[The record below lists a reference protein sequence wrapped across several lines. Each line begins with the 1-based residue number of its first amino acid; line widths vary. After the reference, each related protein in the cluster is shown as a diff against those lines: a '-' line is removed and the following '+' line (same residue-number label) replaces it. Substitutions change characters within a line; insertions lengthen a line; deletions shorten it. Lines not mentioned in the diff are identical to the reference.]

1 MTRERLRE
9 AGVPILVFLL
19 GLATIAGAWTA
30 QLAFG
35 LRPCALCLQQR
46 WPYYI
51 GLPIV
56 ALAIGAALYG
66 APSRWVRLIMAV
78 SGLAWGI
85 SVYLGVNH
93 AGVEWGWWP
102 GPSDCG
108 TTGGIGGISTIK
120 DLQAQLQ
127 GIQIVSCTQAAWR
140 FLGLS
145 FAGWNAVV
153 SIILTAGAAYAAAG
167 GFSSEPITIVRKT
180 PRVSPQA

>member
-9 AGVPILVFLL
+9 AGVPILVFVL
-19 GLATIAGAWTA
+19 GLATILGAWTA

-35 LRPCALCLQQR
+35 FLPCKLCLEQR
-46 WPYYI
+46 IPYYV

-56 ALAIGAALYG
+56 AVAIGAALYG
-66 APSRWVRLIMAV
+66 LPSRWVRLIMAV
-78 SGLAWGI
+78 SGVVWGI
-85 SVYLGVNH
+85 GVYLAINH
-93 AGVEWGWWP
+93 AGAEWGWWP

-108 TTGGIGGISTIK
+108 TTGAADAIRTTEDLLNQLKGIR
-120 DLQAQLQ
+120 
-127 GIQIVSCTQAAWR
+127 IVSCTAAAWR

-167 GFSSEPITIVRKT
+167 GFSSEPITIVRKA
-180 PRVSPQA
+180 PKVSPQS

>member
-9 AGVPILVFLL
+9 AGVPIIVFVL
-19 GLATIAGAWTA
+19 GLATILGAWTA
-30 QLAFG
+30 QLVFG
-35 LRPCALCLQQR
+35 FVPCKLCLEQR
-46 WPYYI
+46 IPYYV

-56 ALAIGAALYG
+56 ALAIGIALYG
-66 APSRWVRLIMAV
+66 APSRWVRLIMAIAGV
-78 SGLAWGI
+78 VFAI

-102 GPSDCG
+102 GPADCG
-108 TTGGIGGISTIK
+108 TTGAADAIRTTQDLLNQLKGIH
-120 DLQAQLQ
+120 
-127 GIQIVSCTQAAWR
+127 IVSCTQAAWR

-153 SIILTAGAAYAAAG
+153 STILTAASAYAAAG

-180 PRVSPQA
+180 SNVAS

>member
-1 MTRERLRE
+1 MTGERLRE
-9 AGVPILVFLL
+9 AGVPIIVFVV
-19 GLATIAGAWTA
+19 GLATILGAWTA

-35 LRPCALCLQQR
+35 FIPCKLCLEQR
-46 WPYYI
+46 IPYYV

-56 ALAIGAALYG
+56 AVAVAIALYG
-66 APSRWVRLIMAV
+66 APSRWVRLIMAIAGV
-78 SGLAWGI
+78 VFAI

-108 TTGGIGGISTIK
+108 TTGAADAVRTTQDLLNQLKGIR
-120 DLQAQLQ
+120 
-127 GIQIVSCTQAAWR
+127 IVSCTQAAWR

-153 SIILTAGAAYAAAG
+153 SAILTGASAYAAAG
-167 GFSSEPITIVRKT
+167 GFSSEPITIVRKASKVA
-180 PRVSPQA
+180 P